1 MSDNWLQFIP
11 VDPTY
16 QPAEAAA
23 ECARALL
30 AKFTPQADEVNAEFK
45 ETTEFFHPGS
55 NWSGVSCPLCGA
67 DAQEWWEGA
76 MDAASEHDFADLK
89 AMAHCC
95 GASVSLNDLN
105 YTWPAGFASFVL
117 EAMNPNVRD
126 LQPGQQAQLQTILG
140 CELRKIWVHL

>member
-16 QPAEAAA
+16 QPAEEAA

-30 AKFTPQADEVNAEFK
+30 AKFTPVADEINAEFK
-45 ETTEFFHPGS
+45 VTTEFFHPGS
-55 NWSGVSCPLCGA
+55 NWSGVRCPLCGA
-67 DAQEWWEGA
+67 DAQEWWEAA
-76 MDAASEHDFADLK
+76 MDAASKRDFADLK
-89 AMAHCC
+89 ATAHCC

-105 YTWPAGFASFVL
+105 YTTPAGFASFVL

-126 LQPGQQAQLQTILG
+126 LQPDQQAQLQTILG
-140 CELRKIWVHL
+140 CELRRIWVHL